1 MSLISFKHRG
11 DFSKTERFLNKIKGR
26 EYLNILEKYGQLGVE
41 ALSESTPVDS
51 GKTASSWTYEIE
63 RSSSSTTIS
72 WLNTNVNQGVNIAI
86 ILQYGHGTGTGGY
99 VVGIDYVNPA
109 MKPVFEKIA
118 EEAWRE
124 VTSA

>member
-51 GKTASSWTYEIE
+51 GKTASSWIYEIE

-118 EEAWRE
+118 EEAWKE